1 LGMDGFSGFTEGDYL
16 RTAEGL
22 FFAVKGGVHP
32 DDMVVAYLRY
42 IPDPSGDRLHGGVRY
57 RRVSDIE
64 ETTRYLEVNHPRYLN
79 HVDRL
84 NAILQTVPHSQISA
98 VYKPRERLREILEGP
113 ATRLEKTLARFVET
127 LSSMS
132 GVSTGSFGVS
142 GSLLIGLVNEGSDVD
157 INVYGSDEGRSVY
170 EALGKLRRSVGWVSP
185 YDDETVKGVLFS
197 RWGDLGLLKE
207 LAEVEKRKVLHGLVL
222 GTDYFVRLLR
232 DEASLPSKPMGSVTL
247 KARVS
252 DSSGSIYTPCTY
264 MIDEVEVLSEPVPGE
279 VSELMSYRG
288 KFTEQARSG
297 DRVKVRGA
305 LEEVQGPDGT
315 RFRVVLGG
323 REDYMLP
330 MFLDNF

>member
-1 LGMDGFSGFTEGDYL
+1 MGMDGFSGFTEGDYL
-16 RTAEGL
+16 RTVEGL

-57 RRVSDIE
+57 RRVSDVE
-64 ETTRYLEVNHPRYLN
+64 ETTRYLEVNHPGYLN
-79 HVDRL
+79 HVYRL

-113 ATRLEKTLARFVET
+113 VTRLEKTLARFVET

-132 GVSTGSFGVS
+132 GVSTGCFGVS

-170 EALGKLRRSVGWVSP
+170 EALETLRRSVGWVSP

-197 RWGDLGLLKE
+197 RWGDLGRLKE

-247 KARVS
+247 KARVA

-279 VSELMSYRG
+279 VTELMSYRG

-297 DRVKVRGA
+297 DRVKVRGT
-305 LEEVQGPDGT
+305 LEKVQDPDGT
-315 RFRVVLGG
+315 RFRVILGG

-330 MFLDNF
+330 LLLDNF